1 MRRIAL
7 AASVLLTLASPAAAR
22 ADEVMVFAAASL
34 TDALEEIGRTFEAK
48 AGGTRVTF
56 NFGASSD
63 LARQIRAGAR
73 ADVFFSADSAR
84 MDELAA
90 AGLVRRSDRADVLSN
105 SLAVVVPSDSTLRL
119 AGPSDLRSVR
129 RIALADPQAV
139 PAGIYARQYLEQAGL
154 WAALADRVVPLLDVR
169 AALAAVERGEA
180 DAGIVYHTDAAG
192 SRRAKVAFEV
202 PREAGPRIVY
212 PMAVLAESAKP
223 AARSFAAFLLCA
235 QARAVFER
243 YGFTVIAPPPAC

>member
-1 MRRIAL
+1 MRLISL
-7 AASVLLTLASPAAAR
+7 AGSVLLTLTPAAAR

-34 TDALEEIGRTFEAK
+34 TDALEEAGRAFEAK
-48 AGGTRVTF
+48 TAGTRLTF

-73 ADVFFSADSAR
+73 ADVFFSADATR
-84 MDELAA
+84 MDELEK
-90 AGLVRRSDRADVLSN
+90 AGLVRHGDRTDVLSN
-105 SLAVVVPSDSTLRL
+105 ALAVVVPSDSTLHL
-119 AGPSDLRSVR
+119 AGPSDLRNVR

-139 PAGIYARQYLEQAGL
+139 PAGIYARQYLEKTGL
-154 WAALADRVVPLLDVR
+154 WAVLAGRVVPLLDVR
-169 AALAAVERGEA
+169 AALTAVERGEA
-180 DAGIVYHTDAAG
+180 DAGIVYHTDAAS

-212 PMAVLAESAKP
+212 PMAVLAESTRP
-223 AARSFAAFLLCA
+223 AARVFAAFLLCA